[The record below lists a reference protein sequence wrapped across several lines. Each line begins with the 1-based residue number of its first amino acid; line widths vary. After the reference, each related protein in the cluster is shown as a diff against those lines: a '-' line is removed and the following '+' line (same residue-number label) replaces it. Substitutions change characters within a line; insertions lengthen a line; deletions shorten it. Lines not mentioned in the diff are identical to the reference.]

1 MGCNTLLMGTLCA
14 VVLQLTP
21 AGMWQSESELVYG
34 MWPAEMVDQDNGS
47 AAMTVKNE
55 AVVPGEIVQVEPQ
68 LRFSVVFV
76 AQAEG
81 NIQDGYTLHEP
92 APT

>member
-1 MGCNTLLMGTLCA
+1 MGCNILLMGTLCA

-21 AGMWQSESELVYG
+21 ADMWQSESELVHG
-34 MWPAEMVDQDNGS
+34 RGSAEMVDQDNGS
-47 AAMTVKNE
+47 VAMPAKNE
-55 AVVPGEIVQVEPQ
+55 AVVLGEIVRVEPQ
-68 LRFSVVFV
+68 LRGSVVFV

-81 NIQDGYTLHEP
+81 NIRDGYTLHEP